1 MGLNETER
9 ERHDVERWM
18 SGEQRWMDGGVK
30 MHKRKKKGE
39 DIGER
44 EKKKQVKIE
53 IKDREIKSG

>member
-18 SGEQRWMDGGVK
+18 SGERRWMDGGVK
-30 MHKRKKKGE
+30 MHKRKKGE

-44 EKKKQVKIE
+44 EKKKQVKIK